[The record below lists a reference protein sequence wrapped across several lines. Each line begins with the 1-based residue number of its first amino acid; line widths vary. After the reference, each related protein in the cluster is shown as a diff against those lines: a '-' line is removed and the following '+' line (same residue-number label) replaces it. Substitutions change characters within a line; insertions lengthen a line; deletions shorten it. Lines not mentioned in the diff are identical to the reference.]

1 MEEALNLFNEYYST
15 FDSSLSGVNRKYDHT
30 LRVVEYAKR
39 IAKSLNL
46 NDKDYELACKCA
58 LFHDISRFKQW
69 QEYKTFEDSVSFDHG
84 DKGCE
89 ILKELG
95 INDEIILISTKLHN
109 KYKLPDDLDERTKM
123 FVNITRDADKLDIMI
138 SLDRVFEDNELILPD
153 EVLDS
158 FENHEM
164 VKNNAEAWSS
174 QGYHVLRA
182 LAFMFD
188 IKYKESLKILKDLDL
203 TNYKCNLILNKFD
216 DERIKQIKDICNK
229 YIDERISD

>member
-1 MEEALNLFNEYYST
+1 MEEALNLFNKYYST

-69 QEYKTFEDSVSFDHG
+69 QEYGTFEDSISFDHG
-84 DKGCE
+84 DEGYN

-95 INDEIILISTKLHN
+95 ITDEIILISTKLHN
-109 KYKLPDDLDERTKM
+109 KYMLPEDLDERTKM

-138 SLDRVFEDNELILPD
+138 SLDRVYTDNEIILPD
-153 EVLDS
+153 EVIDS
-158 FENHEM
+158 FINHKM
-164 VKNNAEAWSS
+164 VKNNSEAWGS
-174 QGYHVLRA
+174 QAYHILRA

-188 IKYKESLKILKDLDL
+188 MKYKESLKIIKDCDLANLKCD
-203 TNYKCNLILNKFD
+203 LILNKCD